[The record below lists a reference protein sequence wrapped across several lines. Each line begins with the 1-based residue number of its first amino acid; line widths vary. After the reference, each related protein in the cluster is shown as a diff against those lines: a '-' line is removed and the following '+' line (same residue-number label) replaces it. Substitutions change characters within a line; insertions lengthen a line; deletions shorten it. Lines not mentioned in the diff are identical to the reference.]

1 MPVSYALIVIIALL
15 VKGIRIVEADMR
27 AQVPG

>member
-15 VKGIRIVEADMR
+15 GTGIRIVEADMR
-27 AQVPG
+27 ARVPG

>member
-15 VKGIRIVEADMR
+15 GKGIRHVEADMR
-27 AQVPG
+27 ARVPG

>member
-27 AQVPG
+27 ARVRG